1 MNGMRNDILSQGAG
15 ELKYEIRE
23 IVNVARE
30 FEKLGVAITWENI
43 GDPVAKGEKI
53 PEWIKGIVRGAASD
67 DITYAYSPTK
77 GLEATREFIAAR
89 TNGRGGVMIT
99 KDDVIFFN
107 GLGDAISKVYGLLR
121 KEARAIG
128 PSPAYSTHS
137 SAEAS
142 HAGSYPLTYRLN
154 PEKQWMPDIEDLR
167 NKVKYNPMIS
177 CITVINPN
185 NPTGAVYPRE
195 IMEDIV
201 AIAKEYRLFIICDE
215 IYANIVHNGTKSVL
229 LGDVIGDVCGISMKG
244 ISKELPWPGARCGWI
259 EVYNSKNDGNFAAYI
274 KSIVDDKMLEVCSTT
289 LPQYVIPKIL
299 SDPRYEEYHANR
311 NSAFAERAE
320 TAYNMLK
327 GLDGVIVN
335 KAEGAFYMTL
345 AFKDGVL
352 NDKQKL
358 DVNNEKIKKY
368 VESIAENIELDKK
381 FAYYLMAK
389 TGICVVPLTGFECKT
404 HGFRATLLENDG
416 KRFRWIY
423 ETIRDCIKE
432 YLASA

>member
-1 MNGMRNDILSQGAG
+1 MRNDIVSQGAG

-30 FEKLGVAITWENI
+30 FQKLGIDITWENI

-53 PEWIKGIVRGAASD
+53 PGWIKEIVRDAASD
-67 DITYAYSPTK
+67 DMTYAYSPTK
-77 GLEATREFIAAR
+77 GLEATREFIAAQ
-89 TNGRGGVMIT
+89 TNRRGGAKIT
-99 KDDVIFFN
+99 NEDVIFFN

-121 KEARAIG
+121 KEARAIC

-142 HAGSYPLTYRLN
+142 HAGSDPITYRLD
-154 PEKQWMPDIEDLR
+154 PENKWLPDIEGLR
-167 NKVKYNPMIS
+167 NKVKNNPAIS

-185 NPTGAVYPRE
+185 NPTGAVYPKAV
-195 IMEDIV
+195 MDGIV
-201 AIAKEYRLFIICDE
+201 KIAKDYSLFIICDE
-215 IYANIVHNGTKSVL
+215 IYANIVHNGAKPVL

-259 EVYNSKNDGNFAAYI
+259 EVYNGSKDANFAAYV
-274 KSIVDDKMLEVCSTT
+274 KSILDDKMLEVCSTT
-289 LPQYVIPKIL
+289 LPQCVIPKIL
-299 SDPRYEEYHANR
+299 SDPRYEEYHAKR
-311 NSAFAERAE
+311 NMTYAERAGN
-320 TAYNMLK
+320 AYSTLK
-327 GLDGVIVN
+327 CLDGVIVN

-345 AFKDGVL
+345 AFKDGFL
-352 NDKQKL
+352 NNKQKL
-358 DVNNEKIKKY
+358 DVKDEKARKY
-368 VESIAENIELDKK
+368 AESITKGVELDKR

-416 KRFRWIY
+416 NKFRWIF
-423 ETIRDCIKE
+423 ENIRDCIRE